1 MKLKKVLCLM
11 LAVFMLAGCGGGSVA
26 SQTPPASDAASE
38 SASAEGSAAADATE
52 TTDDTTSDTYTTLY
66 SSEYT
71 TLNYLVT
78 GNTYEN
84 RVAANTIDGLIE
96 YDPYGVVV
104 PCIAESWTSNED
116 NTVWTF
122 TIRQGVKWVDN
133 TGAPVADVTA
143 NDWVSAAKYVND
155 AHYESTTQY
164 MYDGFVK
171 NAGTY
176 FNQTAQTLEAE
187 TAVSDGTA
195 ESVEAYYAANEIDP
209 STFISFDEVG
219 VKALDD
225 YTLEYTMESSIPFFL
240 SLLSYASYLPVYGPF
255 LEEQGEYFG
264 IDNETLLYCGAY
276 IFSHYEPN
284 VTHEFIANPAYW
296 DKGNVHIT
304 AYTHIYNADELT
316 LSPSMFQRGE
326 VDYADIGPD
335 ILDTWLADDALKDIV
350 HGSMPVISY
359 SYFYA
364 FNFEP
369 RFDAEYEPDNWLKA
383 VNNENFRQSLRHALD
398 RIKAFAVQDPYN
410 AEQFINNTITP
421 ATFAVGAGLDFTQY
435 EPLKAISNG
444 DSFDEAAAVEYR
456 DKAKEELTA
465 LGATFPIKALM
476 PYNPATTSWDKECQI
491 VEQQIE
497 ALLGS
502 DFIDIIPEAGPSSGF
517 LGAVRRAG
525 EYAFMK
531 CNWGADY
538 ADPQTYTDPFADGNS
553 YNFMYT
559 SESKVMED
567 VPATNKTQ
575 QTQDTVTEYYRLV
588 DIAKAETADNAKR
601 FEEFATAEAYLIEH
615 AIVIP
620 FSVDTDGYRASRLDP
635 FSSQYAPYGLPP
647 FKYKG
652 VKLLDKSM
660 SIDEYNAAYEEWT
673 VNWAAA
679 QAAVSQ

>member
-1 MKLKKVLCLM
+1 MKKVLCLI
-11 LAVFMLAGCGGGSVA
+11 LAVCMLAGCGTGSGAPTDAATSEPVA
-26 SQTPPASDAASE
+26 SASENASTPANDETTPETSDASD
-38 SASAEGSAAADATE
+38 DI
-52 TTDDTTSDTYTTLY
+52 YTILY
-66 SSEYT
+66 ASEYT

-84 RVAANTIDGLIE
+84 RVAANTVDGLIE
-96 YDPYGVVV
+96 YDTYGVVT
-104 PCIAESWTSNED
+104 PCLAESWTSNAD

-122 TIRQGVKWVDN
+122 KIREGVKWVDY

-143 NDWVSAAKYVND
+143 NDWVSAAQYVNE
-155 AHYESTTQY
+155 AKNESTTQY

-171 NAGTY
+171 NAGAY
-176 FNQTAQTLEAE
+176 YNQTAQILEAE
-187 TAVSDGTA
+187 TAVIDGTV
-195 ESVEAYYAANEIDP
+195 ESVEAYYAANEID
-209 STFISFDEVG
+209 SSAFISFDEVG

-225 YTLEYTMESSIPFFL
+225 YTLEYTMESSVPFFL

-255 LEEQGEYFG
+255 MEEQGEFFG

-284 VTHEFIANPAYW
+284 VTHEFIANPEYW
-296 DKGNVHIT
+296 DKENIFIT
-304 AYTHIYNADELT
+304 AYTHIYNADEVT

-326 VDYADIGPD
+326 VDFATIGPD
-335 ILDTWLADDALKDIV
+335 ILDTWLADDATKDIV

-369 RFDAEYEPDNWLKA
+369 RFDAQYEPDNWIKA
-383 VNNENFRQSLRHALD
+383 VNNENFRQALRSSLD
-398 RIKAFAVQDPYN
+398 RVKAFAVQDPYN

-435 EPLKAISNG
+435 EPLKEISDG
-444 DSFDEAAAVEYR
+444 DSFDEAKAIEFR

-465 LGATFPIKALM
+465 AGATFPIKALM
-476 PYNPATTSWDKECQI
+476 PYNPVTSSWDKECQI

-517 LGAVRRAG
+517 LGAVRRTGA
-525 EYAFMK
+525 YAFMK

-559 SESKVMED
+559 SETKVMDEM
-567 VPATNKTQ
+567 PATNKTQ
-575 QTQDTVTEYYRLV
+575 ETQDIVTEYYRLV
-588 DIAKAETADNAKR
+588 DLAKGEIEDNAKR
-601 FEEFATAEAYLIEH
+601 FEAFATAETYLIDH

-647 FKYKG
+647 YKYKG

-660 SIDEYNAAYEEWT
+660 SIDEYNAAYDAWKIS
-673 VNWAAA
+673 WAAA